1 MVVPPL
7 FEMPTVAFKT
17 LGCKLNQY
25 ETEAVRAGVEDAGF
39 RAVPFEGPADYYVVN
54 TCTVTQRSDY
64 KSRQLVRRVCRER
77 PEARVVVTG
86 CYAELAPGVFTALG
100 PNVAVVPN
108 GEKESI
114 PALIAGEGSVREASP
129 GRRVARFA
137 DKTRL
142 FLKVQD
148 GCDHACAYC
157 VVVAAR
163 GPSRSRPANEVVD
176 DVRAAVS
183 AGVKEIVLVGVD
195 LGSYGRD
202 LGGRRSLAAL
212 VAELSALPGDFR
224 LRLSSVDVSDFEP
237 ALARELG
244 AGGRLCP
251 HVHLPLQ
258 SADDGVLRAMRRR
271 YRAADYRRLCL
282 ELLGRVG
289 DVALGADVIAGLP
302 GEDAAA
308 FERTCALVEEIP
320 FAYLHVFPYS
330 ARPGTAAATMSG
342 QIPAAER
349 ERRAA
354 RLRELAAA
362 KRRAY
367 ERRFVGTARI
377 ALVEERRRDD
387 GGVAVALTDNY
398 LRVPLK
404 GYDGP
409 GNVFVRVRLAE
420 DGGRLAALWAA

>member
-1 MVVPPL
+1 
-7 FEMPTVAFKT
+7 MPTVAFKT

-25 ETEAVRAGVEDAGF
+25 ETEVVRAGVEDAGC

-54 TCTVTQRSDY
+54 TCTVTHRSDY

-77 PEARVVVTG
+77 PGARVIVTG
-86 CYAELAPGVFTALG
+86 CYAELAPEVFGALG

-108 GEKESI
+108 GEKEKI
-114 PALIAGEGSVREASP
+114 PALIAGDAPAREPSSR
-129 GRRVARFA
+129 RRVARFA

-163 GPSRSRPANEVVD
+163 GPSRSRPASDVVAD
-176 DVRAAVS
+176 ARAAVA

-202 LGGRRSLAAL
+202 LGSRLSLAAL

-237 ALARELG
+237 ALVRELA
-244 AGGRLCP
+244 AGGRVCP

-258 SADDGVLRAMRRR
+258 SADDAVLRGMRRR
-271 YRAADYRRLCL
+271 YRAADYRGLCL
-282 ELLGRVG
+282 TLLERVA

-302 GEDAAA
+302 GEDAVA

-330 ARPGTAAATMSG
+330 PRPGTAAAAM
-342 QIPAAER
+342 PAQVAAGER

-354 RLRELAAA
+354 RLREMAAA

-367 ERRFVGTARI
+367 ERRFVGAVRP

-387 GGVAVALTDNY
+387 GNAAVALTDNY

-409 GNVFVRVRLAE
+409 GNVFVRARLAA
-420 DGGRLAALWAA
+420 DGGRLAALTTEW